1 MTELEKMLKGEL
13 YLSSNEDLT
22 NKRLYARKI
31 TNKYNKTKY
40 HQNQKRNK
48 LLKKLIGSLGENP
61 TITPTFNC
69 DYGFNIKIGDNFYCN
84 FDCIFL
90 DVNEIIIGNNV
101 MFGPRVNLFTATH
114 PTLKDV
120 RNKNLEYGLK
130 IIIKDNVWIGGNTT
144 INPGVTIGEN
154 SIIGSHSLVT
164 KDVPPNVIAGGVP
177 AKVIREITKED
188 YLEWKKK
195 EENYY
200 KGK

>member
-1 MTELEKMLKGEL
+1 MKDLEKMLSGEL
-13 YLSSNEDLT
+13 YLSSEKELT

-40 HQNQKRNK
+40 NQNQKRNR
-48 LLKKLIGSLGENP
+48 LLKKLIGNQGNNI
-61 TITPTFNC
+61 TITPPFNC
-69 DYGFNIKIGDNFYCN
+69 DYGFNIKIGNNFYCN

-101 MFGPRVNLFTATH
+101 MFGPRVNLFTASH
-114 PTLKDV
+114 PIDKDI
-120 RNKNLEYGLK
+120 RNTNLEYGLK

-164 KDVPPNVIAGGVP
+164 KDIPPNVIAGGVP
-177 AKVIREITKED
+177 AKVIREITNKD
-188 YLEWKKK
+188 YLKWKK
-195 EENYY
+195 EEEKYY
-200 KGK
+200 NNT